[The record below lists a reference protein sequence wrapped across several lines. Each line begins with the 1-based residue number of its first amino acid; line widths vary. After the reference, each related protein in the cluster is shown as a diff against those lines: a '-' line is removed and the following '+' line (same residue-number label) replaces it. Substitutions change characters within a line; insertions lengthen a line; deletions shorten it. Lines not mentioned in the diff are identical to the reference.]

1 MDEQINLENL
11 FGKTRALPALDPS
24 AAKFFDSKTV
34 GIFGGA
40 GSIGNNVV
48 QALLNFTKAKVVI
61 LDNDESRLHT
71 TWVSLAS
78 TNQSRAVNVLCDIR
92 DANSVKTCFKRHKID
107 IVINAA
113 ALKHVVY
120 LEEFA
125 REGYLTNVIG
135 AYNVIK
141 YACES
146 GVTDFL
152 FISTDKAV
160 NPTNILGKSKLIGER
175 IVSTFAHE
183 DRFKGINFSCVRF
196 GNVFMSRGS
205 VVETFIA
212 QIRKNENITLHSKD
226 MSRFFIEI
234 DDAANLII
242 DSISGLRR
250 GITVLDMGEPVSIYQ
265 MALGLR
271 KKFGSNVEIVE
282 VGVKAGEKLHEKLVT
297 ESEKFLNV
305 EAGKYFTVEFS
316 SGIDLE
322 IIEKSYP
329 IDDESSKYLIEELL
343 ISKS

>member
-1 MDEQINLENL
+1 M
-11 FGKTRALPALDPS
+11 
-24 AAKFFDSKTV
+24 
-34 GIFGGA
+34 
-40 GSIGNNVV
+40 
-48 QALLNFTKAKVVI
+48 
-61 LDNDESRLHT
+61 
-71 TWVSLAS
+71 
-78 TNQSRAVNVLCDIR
+78 
-92 DANSVKTCFKRHKID
+92 
-107 IVINAA
+107 
-113 ALKHVVY
+113 
-120 LEEFA
+120 
-125 REGYLTNVIG
+125 
-135 AYNVIK
+135 
-141 YACES
+141 
-146 GVTDFL
+146 
-152 FISTDKAV
+152 
-160 NPTNILGKSKLIGER
+160 
-175 IVSTFAHE
+175 
-183 DRFKGINFSCVRF
+183 
-196 GNVFMSRGS
+196 
-205 VVETFIA
+205 VETFIA